1 MVRIKVAHV
10 MPAYYPAR
18 VYGGPTEST
27 YQLTRYLASGGLDV
41 RVLTT
46 DADGLDHVV
55 DVDKSREL
63 ELAPGLRARYCPRR
77 LRHAASPALLR
88 WLPEVVRWSDV
99 VHLTAVYNFTT
110 LPTLALCAALDRPV
124 VWSVRGALQRWEGTR
139 RIGVKAV
146 WEAVC
151 RAIAPRR
158 LVLHVTSAGEEQQSS
173 KRLPGV
179 PCARIANGVLVPE
192 TAARAPRRAG
202 APLRLLFVG
211 RLDPIKGIENLIE
224 ACGRLGERAGSWTL
238 AIAGGGEATYAR
250 GLQRRIT
257 ELGLGD
263 RIRMIGHV
271 EDEAKER
278 AFAEADLLLAPS
290 FSENFGVAIAEALA
304 RGLPVIAGRGTPWQG
319 LEERSAG
326 LWVDNDPASLADAIT
341 RAAAMPLAA
350 MGARGRAWVEE
361 TFGWDRIAADMA
373 ALYEHLLSGQAV
385 EIA

>member
-1 MVRIKVAHV
+1 MARRFKVAHV

-27 YQLTRYLASGGLDV
+27 YQLTRHLARRGLDV

-46 DADGLDHVV
+46 DADGLERVV

-88 WLPEVVRWSDV
+88 WLPGYVRWSDV

-124 VWSVRGALQRWEGTR
+124 VWSLRGALQRWEGTR
-139 RIGVKAV
+139 RLAAKAV
-146 WEAVC
+146 WEAAC
-151 RAIAPRR
+151 RAVAPRR
-158 LVLHVTSAGEEQQSS
+158 LALHVTSAGEEQQS
-173 KRLPGV
+173 RGRVPGAA
-179 PCARIANGVLVPE
+179 CANIANGVLVPPE
-192 TAARAPRRAG
+192 AAPRSPRRAG

-211 RLDPIKGIENLIE
+211 RLDPIKGIENLLE
-224 ACGRLGERAGSWTL
+224 ACARLGERAGPWSL
-238 AIAGGGEATYAR
+238 AIAGAGEAAYAR
-250 GLQRRIT
+250 RLHGLVARLDRGRM
-257 ELGLGD
+257 LGQ
-263 RIRMIGHV
+263 V
-271 EDEAKER
+271 EDEAKAR
-278 AFAEADLLLAPS
+278 AFAEADLLVAPS

-304 RGLPVIAGRGTPWQG
+304 RGLPVIASRGTPWQR
-319 LEERSAG
+319 LEERGAG
-326 LWVDNDPASLADAIT
+326 LWVDNDPAPLADAIA

-361 TFGWDRIAADMA
+361 TFSWDRIAADMA
-373 ALYEHLLSGQAV
+373 ALYERLLSGQAV